1 MSFSLTDSIHEA
13 VNYSR
18 VSTEDQADRKT
29 IETQLEFGAK
39 YCDLHEI
46 KLTET
51 YKDDGITGTIP
62 LQDRPDGRRLL
73 ADAAAGKFK
82 TLLIYKLDR
91 LGRTA
96 RIILNAIYDLE
107 QYGVTVRSMTEPFDT
122 SSPTGR
128 FLLTILAGQAD
139 LDRSN
144 TLERLWLGA
153 NRAARGGKWLGG
165 IVPYGYIVNEE
176 KFLEINESEAD
187 SDMSEAAVIRMIY
200 HMVAEQGLSTIKV
213 ANYLNAIGI
222 LPSYAKAGRQIR
234 RGKRLENTAAIWRP
248 ARIRNM
254 LVNTTYKGIH
264 SYGKRSKKEREI
276 IVRVVPAIISEETWD
291 KAQQVLRSNQIE
303 ATRSAKRQYLVRGL
317 IKCACCGLSFTGSAY
332 NGSSDKPK
340 GIYVCNGKI
349 SYRGPLQGKCSA
361 KNVPQ
366 EWIENLVWQDCLN
379 FIKEPG
385 SALAQLGAH
394 MYETKLLLGKID
406 NEIDLIQKVIKDKET
421 EKQSILDLFRRQV
434 IDAKDVE
441 LQLQKIASEKTA
453 LIERLKALDTQV
465 DSTDNLSQQYNDAEH
480 LLIALR
486 SKIQDDT
493 PSWETKREI
502 VKALVREIRVETKNP
517 EAPKP
522 QASISICYSFSQVV
536 LHTDRDSLQQ

>member
-1 MSFSLTDSIHEA
+1 MSFSLTDNIHEA

-29 IETQLEFGAK
+29 IENQLEFCTK
-39 YCDLHEI
+39 YCDLHQI
-46 KLTET
+46 SLTEV

-122 SSPTGR
+122 ATPTGR

-144 TLERLWLGA
+144 TLDRLWNGA
-153 NRAARGGKWLGG
+153 NRWARKGKWLGG

-176 KFLEINESEAD
+176 KFLEVNESET
-187 SDMSEAAVIRMIY
+187 SFGMSEAAVIRMIY
-200 HMVAEQGLSTIKV
+200 HLVAEQGLSTIKV
-213 ANYLNAIGI
+213 ADYLNSLGVP
-222 LPSYAKAGRQIR
+222 PSYAKDGRQIR
-234 RGKRLENTAAIWRP
+234 RGKRLENTAGIWRP

-254 LVNTTYKGIH
+254 LVNSTYKGIH
-264 SYGKRSKKEREI
+264 YYGARSKKEREI
-276 IVRVVPAIISEETWD
+276 IAREVPAIVSKQTWD
-291 KAQQVLRSNQIE
+291 KALHVLRNNQIE
-303 ATRSAKRQYLVRGL
+303 AMRSAKRQYLMRGL
-317 IKCACCGLSFTGSAY
+317 IKCACCGLSFTGSVY
-332 NGSSDKPK
+332 SRSDGKK
-340 GIYVCNGKI
+340 GIYTCNGKI

-361 KNVPQ
+361 KNIPQ
-366 EWIENLVWQDCLN
+366 EWIENLVWQDCLS

-385 SALAQLGAH
+385 SALAQLNSNMA
-394 MYETKLLLGKID
+394 ETASTLAKIEDEKLLINKAIT
-406 NEIDLIQKVIKDKET
+406 DKEA
-421 EKQSILDLFRRQV
+421 EKQSILDLFRRQ
-434 IDAKDVE
+434 IIEAKDVE
-441 LQLQKIASEKTA
+441 MQLQKITNEKLALSERIKD
-453 LIERLKALDTQV
+453 LKFQV
-465 DSTDNLSQQYNDAEH
+465 DSTDNLSKQYDDAEQF
-480 LLIALR
+480 LSVLR
-486 SKIQDDT
+486 EKLRDNDT
-493 PSWETKREI
+493 PSWETRREI

-517 EAPKP
+517 EDQKP

-536 LHTDRDSLQQ
+536 LHTDRDS

>member
-1 MSFSLTDSIHEA
+1 MSFSLIEAIHEA
-13 VNYSR
+13 AQYGR
-18 VSTEDQADRKT
+18 VSTDDQEKRGT

-39 YCDLHEI
+39 YCDLHQI
-46 KLTET
+46 KLNEV

-62 LQDRPDGRRLL
+62 LQDRPEGQRLL

-107 QYGVTVRSMTEPFDT
+107 QFGVTVRSMTEPFDT

-165 IVPYGYIVNEE
+165 IVPYGYTVNDE
-176 KFLEINESEAD
+176 KFLEINEND
-187 SDMSEAAVIRMIY
+187 TPFGMSEAVVVQMIY
-200 HMVAEQGLSTIKV
+200 HLVAEQGLSTIKV
-213 ANYLNAIGI
+213 ADYLNALGVP
-222 LPSYAKAGRQIR
+222 PSYAKDGRQIR
-234 RGKRLENTAAIWRP
+234 RGKRLENTAGIWRP

-264 SYGKRSKKEREI
+264 YYGKRSKKNREI
-276 IVRVVPAIISEETWD
+276 IPRQVPAIVSEETWE

-303 ATRSAKRQYLVRGL
+303 ATRNAKRQYLVRGL
-317 IKCACCGLSFTGSAY
+317 IKCACCSLNFTGSAY
-332 NGSSDKPK
+332 NGSRGNPK
-340 GIYVCNGKI
+340 GMYVCNGKI
-349 SYRGPLQGKCSA
+349 SYRGPLQGKCTA
-361 KNVPQ
+361 KNIPQ
-366 EWIENLVWQDCLN
+366 EWIENLVWQDCLT

-385 SALAQLGAH
+385 SALAQLSSNMAD
-394 MYETKLLLGKID
+394 TAKLLDQI
-406 NEIDLIQKVIKDKET
+406 EIEKSLINKSIADKEV
-421 EKQSILDLFRRQV
+421 EKQSILDLFRRHV

-441 LQLQKIASEKTA
+441 IQIQKITTEKLSLSERIKD
-453 LIERLKALDTQV
+453 LDAQV
-465 DSTDNLSQQYNDAEH
+465 SSTDNLSRQYNDAEQF
-480 LLIALR
+480 LAVLR
-486 SKIQDDT
+486 EKIQDSET
-493 PSWETKREI
+493 PPWETRREI

-517 EAPKP
+517 EGQKP

-536 LHTDRDSLQQ
+536 LHTDTDS